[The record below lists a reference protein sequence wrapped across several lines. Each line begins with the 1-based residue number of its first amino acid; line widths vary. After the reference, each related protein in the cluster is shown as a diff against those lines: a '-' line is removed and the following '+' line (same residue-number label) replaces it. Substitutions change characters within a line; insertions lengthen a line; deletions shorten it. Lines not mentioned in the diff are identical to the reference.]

1 MVAPVWDAATTRT
14 PLLRAAAADAALAA
28 TLTKREPA
36 LALAVTALKV
46 QAGSHV
52 ARGDV

>member
-1 MVAPVWDAATTRT
+1 MVAPVWHEATTRT

-28 TLTKREPA
+28 ALTKCEPE

-46 QAGSHV
+46 QVGSMT
-52 ARGDV
+52 ACGDG